1 MSKAHEILSFF
12 ISVCDIHGQD
22 VQESVLFSNL
32 RVASLLFV
40 DDMFLL
46 ASLVCVLHQ
55 ASKRFAAK
63 WLVSICK
70 FESRVLGQKNIDC
83 PLWVEPWTPT
93 PSRGVLSLRSC
104 AQVMEMS
111 FLQRI
116 AWLSFVG
123 APSRAAAPSLLK
135 ETAEVVRRS
144 DQDAPWAP
152 PLWRFSR
159 YDQQGGDPGAVP
171 ELAGGIIYLICPRTS
186 GEPA

>member
-1 MSKAHEILSFF
+1 MKKSKAHKILSFF
-12 ISVCDIHGQD
+12 ISVCDIHGKD
-22 VQESVLFSNL
+22 VQESVPFRNL

-63 WLVSICK
+63 WLVSISK
-70 FESRVLGQKNIDC
+70 FESMVLGQKNIDC
-83 PLWVEPWTPT
+83 PLWVGPWTPT

-123 APSRAAAPSLLK
+123 ARSRAAAPSLLK

-144 DQDAPWAP
+144 DQDAPWASP
-152 PLWRFSR
+152 F
-159 YDQQGGDPGAVP
+159 GGFPGTTNREETP
-171 ELAGGIIYLICPRTS
+171 GQSQNLLEG
-186 GEPA
+186 